1 MVIYDLLNKF
11 LLGVILIF
19 LIQPIMAFF
28 RPGKDAP
35 KRKLFNWM
43 HRTVGLAALFLSIA
57 TLFLGSKFY
66 FTDNNWL
73 ILLCIW
79 IGWIFILPIILEITQ
94 YCLNGT
100 NKFRTCE
107 FFYIYR
113 ATVVFVKA

>member
-1 MVIYDLLNKF
+1 
-11 LLGVILIF
+11 
-19 LIQPIMAFF
+19 MAFF